1 MSIPDQMAFLAGEWL
16 GVNRLWQTPDAPAVV
31 SEAEADVALAA
42 QGKFLAVQYTWVYA
56 DVIQEGLLLIGC
68 EPESGTASA
77 AWVDA
82 WHNGDRMMNC
92 RGTLR
97 PDGSILV
104 AGTYPATGGPDW
116 GWWIVLEALDENQ
129 FKMIM
134 SNVPPGG
141 EPVLAV
147 EMSFE
152 RLE

>member
-1 MSIPDQMAFLAGEWL
+1 MSVPDKLASLPGGWL
-16 GVNRLWQTPDAPAVV
+16 GVNRLWQMPNEPAVV
-31 SEAEADVALAA
+31 SEAEADVALVA
-42 QGKFLAVQYTWVYA
+42 QSKFLSIQYTWVYA

-68 EPESGTASA
+68 EPESSAASA

-104 AGTYPATGGPDW
+104 MGTYPAPGGEDW
-116 GWWIVLEALDENQ
+116 GWWIVLEAVDENR
-129 FKMIM
+129 FKIIM